1 MNPIELTEEE
11 RRIILTARNA
21 AERFA
26 DSAWLRLKRARGSRA
41 KGRARKAWEAA
52 ERDARD
58 ARAMS
63 AELLANSYAA
73 NW

>member
-1 MNPIELTEEE
+1 MTPIELTEDEK
-11 RRIILTARNA
+11 RIVLAARNA

-26 DSAWLRLKRARGSRA
+26 DQTWLRLKRARGARA

-63 AELLANSYAA
+63 AELLANHYAA